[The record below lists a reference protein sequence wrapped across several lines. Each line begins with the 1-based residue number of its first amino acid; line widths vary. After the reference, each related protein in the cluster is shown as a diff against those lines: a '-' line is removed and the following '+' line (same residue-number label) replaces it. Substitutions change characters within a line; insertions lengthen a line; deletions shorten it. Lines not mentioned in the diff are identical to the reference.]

1 MPPAS
6 PIQEKLPGWAPAH
19 LPQTFHGVSLPYYP
33 FEEYFN
39 TFPSGLNYLSKEG
52 KMCCIL
58 IPWALHLLD
67 SEGSLWWWYKYA
79 WEVFIRHIESF
90 RVGEGYD
97 WNSEDCNILYY
108 RDVRFY
114 NGFYEMKFLMWR
126 CQGTS
131 LTLSPERKGLWNWVS
146 PLPLPALKEASSFS
160 NLSLNPPHAWHAT
173 VVLTV

>member
-6 PIQEKLPGWAPAH
+6 PTQEKLPGWAPAH
-19 LPQTFHGVSLPYYP
+19 LPQTFHGVSSPYYP

-67 SEGSLWWWYKYA
+67 SEGSLWWWYQYA

-97 WNSEDCNILYY
+97 WNSEDRTILYWSSGM
-108 RDVRFY
+108 FA
-114 NGFYEMKFLMWR
+114 
-126 CQGTS
+126 S
-131 LTLSPERKGLWNWVS
+131 LTASMKWNSSCDAARIPLLLLAQNEKVCGLGWVLFLC
-146 PLPLPALKEASSFS
+146 LP
-160 NLSLNPPHAWHAT
+160 
-173 VVLTV
+173 